1 MEEVATQPT
10 TQPQFDDRR
19 LGASG
24 QLSKQDEADIIA
36 ILHPASPAAHVAV
49 NLTAESSPQH
59 ILQNSSQTHIPGDD
73 DDIDLEPTS
82 MSKDNAQDIALRFS
96 SRVNHFN
103 MGFVFGR
110 NVQSSDV
117 LLVRQERKE
126 VAALYGGKNH
136 SISNKHFRIFV
147 NKNGMLMLEDTSTN
161 GTIVD
166 GVVLNG
172 PKAAEQSGNL
182 QPQRMLCQGAI
193 IELPV
198 SRSGESIRFVV
209 NIPSR
214 DFGDSKYNE
223 NLNGYLAFLDQ
234 AERKAAAV
242 AAAQAGKK
250 HVPSNVPVSP
260 HPLLQ
265 SLEPDLTLS

>member
-1 MEEVATQPT
+1 MDDVATQPT
-10 TQPQFDDRR
+10 TQPQLDARR
-19 LGASG
+19 LGGSSH
-24 QLSKQDEADIIA
+24 LSKQDEGDIIA
-36 ILHPASPAAHVAV
+36 ILHPSSPAAHVAV

-59 ILQNSSQTHIPGDD
+59 ILQNHSQSHVAGDD
-73 DDIDLEPTS
+73 EIEPEYTS

-96 SRVNHFN
+96 SRVNHVS

-110 NVQSSDV
+110 NAQSSDI

-126 VAALYGGKNH
+126 IAVQHGSKQY
-136 SISNKHFRIFV
+136 SISNKHFRIFINV
-147 NKNGMLMLEDTSTN
+147 FGTLMLEDTSTN

-166 GVVLNG
+166 GIVLHG
-172 PKAAEQSGNL
+172 PKAAGQSGDL
-182 QPQRMLCQGAI
+182 DHQRTLHQGVI
-193 IELPV
+193 IEIPT
-198 SRSGESIRFVV
+198 SSSGESIRFVV

-214 DFGDSKYNE
+214 NYGESKYDE
-223 NLNGYLAFLDQ
+223 NLQGYLAFCAQ

-260 HPLLQ
+260 NPLLQ
-265 SLEPDLTLS
+265 PLEWDLTLL